1 MMSHIL
7 HPRAQCGAQCGAQFR
22 RLLLLAALALCVIPG
37 CHSGSSTGSQP
48 EGGSTSASSQGS
60 SGAGAASGN
69 SGSGTTG
76 HGAGSSGTSGAG
88 ASSADTEAPQG
99 TVTIPLDQQA
109 TAGIRVVA
117 LEPTQ
122 VPRTLSVPG
131 QVGMDEQRTA
141 HIAPYS
147 DGRVVDVIHNTGDH
161 VRRGEALAHLHSH
174 SVHETVG
181 ALAMNFSNLNRAQA
195 ALTYAQAKRDR
206 YAHLYAI
213 QAASLEQQQASQ
225 GELLQAQT
233 DVKNA
238 EAAVTMER
246 EHLGDLLQI
255 SPESITPANLYSFEL
270 VPIESPIAGTVI
282 TRSVTP
288 GMVLEPGQEAYTV
301 ANLDSVWMTASVNQA
316 DLDHLRLGQRATV
329 RTNAWPNE
337 TFAGTVTLLGSTLD
351 PTTRTVQVRVSV
363 PNRAGK
369 LRPLMFATA
378 AIDEAAAGS
387 TRAALFIPEDAI
399 QEINGV
405 PSAFI
410 TTDGTR
416 FAPRALQTAPPVAG
430 QVEVTGGLRPGEHV
444 AVAGAFVLKSALLKS
459 SIDSE

>member
-1 MMSHIL
+1 MSAL
-7 HPRAQCGAQCGAQFR
+7 TTPPHPTSPRHPFPLPPAAFTAI
-22 RLLLLAALALCVIPG
+22 LAATLVLGCAG
-37 CHSGSSTGSQP
+37 CHAGSG
-48 EGGSTSASSQGS
+48 GS
-60 SGAGAASGN
+60 SGGSNSSKQPSGN
-69 SGSGTTG
+69 AGSGS
-76 HGAGSSGTSGAG
+76 AGPG
-88 ASSADTEAPQG
+88 ASSADTKQAQG
-99 TVTIPLDQQA
+99 TVLVPLDQQR

-117 LEPTQ
+117 LEPTT

-147 DGRVVDVIHNTGDH
+147 DGRVVDVLRNAGDH

-181 ALAMNFSNLNRAQA
+181 TLAMNFANLNRAQA
-195 ALTYAQAKRDR
+195 ALTYAQAKRER
-206 YAHLYAI
+206 YAHLFAI

-225 GELLQAQT
+225 NELLQAQT

-238 EAAVTMER
+238 AAAVTMER

-255 SPESITPANLYSFEL
+255 PPESITPANLYSFEL
-270 VPIESPIAGTVI
+270 VPIESPISGTII

-288 GMVLEPGQEAYTV
+288 GMVLTTGQEAYTV
-301 ANLDSVWMTASVNQA
+301 ANLDEVWVTASVNPS
-316 DLDHLRLGQRATV
+316 DLDHLRVGQRVNV
-329 RTNAWPNE
+329 RTDAWPNE

-351 PTTRTVQVRVSV
+351 PATRTLQVRVAV

-378 AIDEAAAGS
+378 VIDEAAAGS
-387 TRAALFIPEDAI
+387 RSSLFIPEDAI

-405 PSAFI
+405 PSTFI
-410 TTDGTR
+410 TVDGTH
-416 FAPRALQTAPPVAG
+416 FSPRALQTAPPVAG

-459 SIDSE
+459 TLDSE